1 MFFEKNSS
9 NNLEIIVAKA
19 ANIINK
25 PYIHSVIKIKG
36 EYETLKNDD
45 LDIILNVLCRD
56 SEGNRIERDDLEI
69 EIFNSKNEL
78 VLIVSKLNYPN
89 EPILWSGGKN
99 LWMDSKSGKKCE
111 PPNYNY
117 RLENIAT
124 RIKKFIN

>member
-1 MFFEKNSS
+1 MFFENPSD
-9 NNLEIIVAKA
+9 NLEIIVAKS

-25 PYIHSVIKIKG
+25 PYIHSVVKIKG
-36 EYETLKNDD
+36 EYETSKDDD
-45 LDIILNVLCRD
+45 LDILLNVLCRD
-56 SEGNRIERDDLEI
+56 SEGNRIEKDDLEI

-78 VLIVSKLNYPN
+78 IILISKLNSPN

>member
-1 MFFEKNSS
+1 MFFENSA
-9 NNLEIIVAKA
+9 NNLEIIVAKS

-25 PYIHSVIKIKG
+25 PYLHSVVKISG
-36 EYETLKNDD
+36 EYDNSKDDD
-45 LDIILNVLCRD
+45 LDITLNVLCRD

-78 VLIVSKLNYPN
+78 VLLVSKLNYPN
-89 EPILWSGGKN
+89 EPILWSGNKN

-111 PPNYNY
+111 PPNYNF
-117 RLENIAT
+117 RLENLAT

>member
-1 MFFEKNSS
+1 MLFENSS
-9 NNLEIIVAKA
+9 DNLEIIVAKS

-25 PYIHSVIKIKG
+25 PYIHSVVRILG
-36 EYETLKNDD
+36 ECDNSKDDD
-45 LDIILNVLCRD
+45 LDITLNVLTRD

-78 VLIVSKLNYPN
+78 VLLVSKLNYPN
-89 EPILWSGGKN
+89 EPILWSGNKN

-111 PPNYNY
+111 PPNYNF
-117 RLENIAT
+117 RIENLAT

>member
-1 MFFEKNSS
+1 VFFKSS
-9 NNLEIIVAKA
+9 SDNIEIIVANS

-25 PYIHSVIKIKG
+25 PYLHSVVKISG
-36 EYETLKNDD
+36 ESDALKND

-78 VLIVSKLNYPN
+78 ILLVSKLNYPN
-89 EPILWSGGKN
+89 EPILWSGNKN
-99 LWMDSKSGKKCE
+99 LWIDSESGKKCE
-111 PPNYNY
+111 PPNYNF
-117 RLENIAT
+117 RLENLAT

>member
-1 MFFEKNSS
+1 MFFENSTD
-9 NNLEIIVAKA
+9 NLEIIVAKS

-25 PYIHSVIKIKG
+25 PYIHSVIKTKG
-36 EYETLKNDD
+36 EYETSKNDD
-45 LDIILNVLCRD
+45 LDITLNVLCRD
-56 SEGNRIERDDLEI
+56 SEGNRIEKNDLEV

-78 VLIVSKLNYPN
+78 IILVSKLNYPN
-89 EPILWSGGKN
+89 EPILWSGSKN

-111 PPNYNY
+111 PPTYNY

>member
-1 MFFEKNSS
+1 MFFENSS
-9 NNLEIIVAKA
+9 NNLEIIVAKS

-25 PYIHSVIKIKG
+25 PFLHSVVKISG
-36 EYETLKNDD
+36 EYDKSKDND
-45 LDIILNVLCRD
+45 LDITLNVLSRD

-78 VLIVSKLNYPN
+78 VLLVSKLNYPN
-89 EPILWSGGKN
+89 EPILWSGNKN

-111 PPNYNY
+111 PPNYNF
-117 RLENIAT
+117 RIENLAI

>member
-1 MFFEKNSS
+1 MFFKNSS
-9 NNLEIIVAKA
+9 DNLEIIVAKS

-25 PYIHSVIKIKG
+25 PYIHSVVKISG
-36 EYETLKNDD
+36 EFDISKDDD
-45 LDIILNVLCRD
+45 LDITLNILCRD

-78 VLIVSKLNYPN
+78 VLLVSKLNYPN
-89 EPILWSGGKN
+89 EPILWSGNKN

-111 PPNYNY
+111 PPNYNF
-117 RLENIAT
+117 RIENLAT

>member
-1 MFFEKNSS
+1 MFFENSS
-9 NNLEIIVAKA
+9 DNLEIIVANS

-25 PYIHSVIKIKG
+25 PYIHSVVKIKG
-36 EYETLKNDD
+36 EYETSKDDD

-56 SEGNRIERDDLEI
+56 SEGNRIEKDDLEI

-78 VLIVSKLNYPN
+78 VLLVSKLNYPN
-89 EPILWSGGKN
+89 EPILWSGNKN

-111 PPNYNY
+111 PPNYNF
-117 RLENIAT
+117 RIENLAT

>member
-1 MFFEKNSS
+1 MFFENSS
-9 NNLEIIVAKA
+9 DNLENIVAKS

-25 PYIHSVIKIKG
+25 PYIHSVVKIKG
-36 EYETLKNDD
+36 EYESSKDDD
-45 LDIILNVLCRD
+45 LDITLNILCRD

-78 VLIVSKLNYPN
+78 VLLVSKLNYPN
-89 EPILWSGGKN
+89 EPILWSGNKN

-111 PPNYNY
+111 PPNYNF
-117 RLENIAT
+117 RIENLAT

>member
-1 MFFEKNSS
+1 MFFEDSS
-9 NNLEIIVAKA
+9 FNLDIIVAKS

-36 EYETLKNDD
+36 EYETSKNDD
-45 LDIILNVLCRD
+45 LDITLNVLCRD

-78 VLIVSKLNYPN
+78 VLLVSKLNYPN
-89 EPILWSGGKN
+89 EPILWSGSKN

-111 PPNYNY
+111 PPNYNF
-117 RLENIAT
+117 RIENLAT
-124 RIKKFIN
+124 RIKKFIK

>member
-1 MFFEKNSS
+1 MFFENLSD
-9 NNLEIIVAKA
+9 NLEIIVAKS

-25 PYIHSVIKIKG
+25 PYIHSVVKIKG
-36 EYETLKNDD
+36 EYETSKDDD

-56 SEGNRIERDDLEI
+56 SEGNRIEKDDLEV

-78 VLIVSKLNYPN
+78 VILVSKLNYPN
-89 EPILWSGGKN
+89 EPILWSGSKN

>member
-1 MFFEKNSS
+1 MFFENSS
-9 NNLEIIVAKA
+9 DNLEIIVANS

-25 PYIHSVIKIKG
+25 PYIHSVVKIKG
-36 EYETLKNDD
+36 EYETSKDDD

-56 SEGNRIERDDLEI
+56 SEGNRIEKDDLEV

-78 VLIVSKLNYPN
+78 VILVSKLNYPN
-89 EPILWSGGKN
+89 EPILWSGSKN

-111 PPNYNY
+111 PPNYNF
-117 RLENIAT
+117 RIENLAT

>member
-1 MFFEKNSS
+1 MFFENSS
-9 NNLEIIVAKA
+9 DYLEIIVAKS

-36 EYETLKNDD
+36 EYETSKNDD
-45 LDIILNVLCRD
+45 LDIVLNVLCRD

-78 VLIVSKLNYPN
+78 VLLVSKLNYPN
-89 EPILWSGGKN
+89 EPILWSGSKN

>member
-1 MFFEKNSS
+1 MFFENSS
-9 NNLEIIVAKA
+9 DNLEIIVAKS

-25 PYIHSVIKIKG
+25 PYIHSVVKIKG
-36 EYETLKNDD
+36 EYETSKDDD

-56 SEGNRIERDDLEI
+56 SEGNRIEKDDLEI

-78 VLIVSKLNYPN
+78 VILVSKLNYPN
-89 EPILWSGGKN
+89 EPILWSGSKN

>member
-1 MFFEKNSS
+1 MFFENPSD
-9 NNLEIIVAKA
+9 NLEIIVAKS

-25 PYIHSVIKIKG
+25 PYIHSVVKIKG
-36 EYETLKNDD
+36 EYETSKDDD
-45 LDIILNVLCRD
+45 LDILLNVLCRD
-56 SEGNRIERDDLEI
+56 SEGNRIEKDDLEI

-78 VLIVSKLNYPN
+78 VILVSKLNYPN
-89 EPILWSGGKN
+89 EPILWSGSKN